1 MPKIQLSNQSTFE
14 PVQIQT
20 KRDKKQ
26 EKAKGN
32 SLNNDEISLHSAV
45 VSCMKAA
52 GIFLGLIIYS
62 LSSHSKSG
70 PSFWWSLDLKCWA
83 LIESSPPSNSMMSF
97 CRISKVKCN
106 FVGYSR
112 LRAYIRPNNIGVAKS
127 HAVKVLKHCHTL

>member
-32 SLNNDEISLHSAV
+32 SLNNDKISLHSAV

-52 GIFLGLIIYS
+52 GILLGLIIYS

-83 LIESSPPSNSMMSF
+83 LIESSPPSNS
-97 CRISKVKCN
+97 IPTPN